1 MNAGMNKE
9 TVGGT
14 IICRSIGKHRLY
26 GKWNVS
32 LYDGCKN
39 GCKYCDTHKFP
50 MNHDPGYE
58 PVLKADLVFPDSD
71 ASFFG
76 PAVRRILRKDIDA
89 IGIDKLK
96 SKGCTFLYSKRDP
109 LGNINRDETFI
120 IWEILVCTYHISVA
134 IFTKNVEWM
143 DFYSW
148 RMNTRLQRHLPIWSS
163 LVYVFTPGDGHDPS
177 VPSVDDRIRA
187 MQRFY
192 YTYHAPAYLSIEGI
206 SDLEYVIYVCNMVEG
221 DDTKIF
227 IDICDEDIKFIA
239 GGIRL
244 LCLGEYLTKYIS
256 QSVTDVIV
264 RYYTVSFTE
273 NQITNV
279 VPKDFSLILKSK
291 DYYDELMKV
300 WEKEKTKISECI

>member
-1 MNAGMNKE
+1 MNADMNKE

-14 IICRSIGKHRLY
+14 IICRSIGKQRLY
-26 GKWNVS
+26 GGWHIS

-39 GCKYCDTHKFP
+39 GCKYCDTHEFP
-50 MNHDPGYE
+50 MDHFPGYE
-58 PVLKADLVFPDSD
+58 PVLKADLVSLVSN

-76 PAVRRILRKDIDA
+76 PAVRCVLHKDIVA
-89 IGIDKLK
+89 IGMDKLK
-96 SKGCTFLYSKRDP
+96 AQGCTFLYSKRDP
-109 LGNINRDETFI
+109 LGHITRYETFLTWKFLECLYRI
-120 IWEILVCTYHISVA
+120 PVV

-143 DFYSW
+143 DDFCW
-148 RMNTRLQRHLPIWSS
+148 RNSRLSHRPTPLST

-187 MQRFY
+187 MQRFRY
-192 YTYHAPAYLSIEGI
+192 AYHAPAYLSIKGI

-244 LCLGEYLTKYIS
+244 LCLGEYLIKYIS
-256 QSVTDVIV
+256 KSVTEVIV
-264 RYYTVSFTE
+264 RYYTVSFIE

-279 VPKDFSLILKSK
+279 APKDFSLILKSK

-300 WEKEKTKISECI
+300 WEKEKTTISECI